1 MTERVAGPEK
11 IIGVR
16 IENGVVTKLDVRL
29 ADGSFQ
35 TFVPE
40 IRQPAPVIR
49 EYVGKHEKLSGGYN
63 YGRTSAQPRGNSND
77 IRR

>member
-16 IENGVVTKLDVRL
+16 LENGIVTKMDVRM

-35 TFVPE
+35 SFVPE
-40 IRQPAPVIR
+40 IRQPAPITSD
-49 EYVGKHEKLSGGYN
+49 YVGKHEKRAGGRSN
-63 YGRTSAQPRGNSND
+63 VKPRY
-77 IRR
+77 

>member
-16 IENGVVTKLDVRL
+16 LENGIVTKMDVRM

-40 IRQPAPVIR
+40 IQQPAPITSD
-49 EYVGKHEKLSGGYN
+49 YVGKHEKRAGGRN
-63 YGRTSAQPRGNSND
+63 NGKPRY
-77 IRR
+77 